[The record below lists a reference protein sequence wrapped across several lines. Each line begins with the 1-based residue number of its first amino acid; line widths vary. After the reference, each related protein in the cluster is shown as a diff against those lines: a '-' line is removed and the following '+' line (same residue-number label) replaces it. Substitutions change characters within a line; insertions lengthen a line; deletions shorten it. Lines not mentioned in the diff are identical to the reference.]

1 MNMNRSI
8 KDENGILVQPGNV
21 GEIANAMVRLT
32 NDKRLTLSIGKQ
44 IEKKYQLIK
53 HGELFQRNI

>member
-1 MNMNRSI
+1 MNRSI

-44 IEKKYQLIK
+44 IEKKVST
-53 HGELFQRNI
+53 N